1 LPFYAKRLLLICAK
15 WFVCNALEMFSK
27 ISFATQTMLCEF
39 GVLKGQSPLKIMGGQ
54 RGEGALYFKYKRG
67 VLLAF

>member
-1 LPFYAKRLLLICAK
+1 MFQIYAKN
-15 WFVCNALEMFSK
+15 FDF
-27 ISFATQTMLCEF
+27 EF